1 MKKII
6 IALTILIFVTLG
18 FLTLKYKGDLSWII
32 TLGVIIILVLSYIYF
47 EKSSLGNKE
56 IALIATLSTFGAIGR
71 VIFAPFPNIKPTTF
85 IVAISGLVFGP
96 YEGFLIGSTTAFV
109 SNIFLGQG
117 PWTPWQM
124 FAWGMVGFISGIIG
138 GKKSHISA
146 EIFAFICF
154 FYGFMFDWIMDL
166 WYVVGFIK
174 PLTLKSVFLAYIT
187 GITFDLAHAASSFI
201 FCIIFFDVFYRV
213 LDRFKRRLEITYIKE
228 YREEK
233 N

>member
-6 IALTILIFVTLG
+6 IALTILIFGILG
-18 FLTLKYKGDLSWII
+18 FLTFTFKGDFSWII
-32 TLGVIIILVLSYIYF
+32 TLGVMLILVLSYIYF

-71 VIFAPFPNIKPTTF
+71 VVFAPFPNIKPTTF

-124 FAWGMVGFISGIIG
+124 FAWGMVGFISGLIG
-138 GKKSHISA
+138 RKKSHVSA
-146 EIFAFICF
+146 EVFAFFCF
-154 FYGFMFDWIMDL
+154 LYGFMFDWIMDL

-174 PLTLKSVFLAYIT
+174 PLTLKSIFLAYLT
-187 GITFDLAHAASSFI
+187 GITFDLAHAASSFV

-213 LDRFKRRLEITYIKE
+213 LDRFKRRLEVTYIKK
-228 YREEK
+228 YKEE
-233 N
+233 

>member
-6 IALTILIFVTLG
+6 ITLTILIFGILG
-18 FLTLKYKGDLSWII
+18 FLTFTFKGDLSWII
-32 TLGVIIILVLSYIYF
+32 TLGVMIILVLSYIYF

-71 VIFAPFPNIKPTTF
+71 AVFAPFPNMQPATF

-124 FAWGMVGFISGIIG
+124 FAWGTVGFISGLIG
-138 GKKSHISA
+138 RKKSHVSA
-146 EIFAFICF
+146 EVFAFICF
-154 FYGFMFDWIMDL
+154 LYGFMFDWIMDL

-174 PLTLKSVFLAYIT
+174 PLTLKSIFLAYLT
-187 GITFDLAHAASSFI
+187 GITFDLAHAASSFV

-213 LDRFKRRLEITYIKE
+213 LDRFKRRLEVTYIKK
-228 YREEK
+228 YEEE
-233 N
+233 